1 MVMQR
6 ELIIGNRH
14 IHDDSDCYVIA
25 EIGHNHQGDFEIA
38 KEMVR
43 VAKECGADAV
53 KFQKRDNRGLFTKSF
68 YDKPY
73 DNELSYGPT
82 YGLHR
87 EALELSKDQLAELI
101 RYSDELEIDCLATA
115 FDFNSADLLNELGVK
130 AFKLASGDAKN
141 IPLSKHVASFG
152 KPVIV
157 STGGCVIEDVHRIY
171 DSITPINKNLCVLQ
185 CTASYPCDYDRL
197 DLGVIDTYRNH
208 FEDIVIGLS
217 DHSNGISMGPVA
229 YLLGARVIE
238 KHYTLNRAS
247 KGTDHAFSIEP
258 VGLRKLV
265 RDLKR
270 TRVALGSGQKRVH
283 DCEKLPMIK
292 MGKKLVAAA
301 DISAGHVLAEDDI
314 AIKSPGDGLA
324 PYEIA
329 KVIGKK
335 LKVDLKTDDDIMF
348 EVFE

>member
-1 MVMQR
+1 MQR

-38 KEMVR
+38 KEMIR

-101 RYSDELEIDCLATA
+101 HYSDELEIDCLATA

-141 IPLSKHVASFG
+141 IPLSKHIAAFG

-171 DSITPINKNLCVLQ
+171 DAITPINKNLCILQ
-185 CTASYPCDYDRL
+185 CTASYPCDYARL
-197 DLGVIDTYRNH
+197 DLNVIDTYRKH

-283 DCEKLPMIK
+283 DCEKNPMIK

-301 DISAGHVLAEDDI
+301 NISAGHVLAEDDI

-324 PYEIA
+324 PYEIS